1 MLSLR
6 SWVNNVKLQGQLMH
20 HAGRDEV
27 TGEQDYHS
35 LGTLVQP
42 GTNTL
47 IIIFNPHVLSERV
60 PQESSRCF

>member
-1 MLSLR
+1 
-6 SWVNNVKLQGQLMH
+6 MH